1 MPRRLVAALAVGA
14 GLALASLFVTAGL
27 LFYHPLPTIDGT
39 WRLLGLRE
47 RGEIVRDAHG
57 IPHVDARN
65 LRDLF
70 FLQGYATAQDRLL
83 QMELLRAGTDRVGAP
98 ADLTVDPSTRES
110 LEAYAEGVSKFIAQ
124 HGERALPGELV
135 LAGRRPR
142 PWTPEDTLGIIARL
156 GPGRGSACWTVP
168 GSRAFKGR
176 PLLAAEL
183 RAAAPGPG
191 WYEVSLDGGGFRA
204 VGASLPG
211 VPAILAGHDGWI
223 AWSVVG
229 ASPSRETAAPILEA
243 LLRVGRARDAGA
255 FRAALAGGVAVDA
268 CYADVTGAT
277 GKSEAGVLVLSP
289 PDRASVVAD
298 VERSASVSARL
309 EAARAVDVDAMRL
322 LLRSPT
328 GASRSTAAYRLVVDL
343 AELDASRAVLSTGQS
358 GQRASSHFSDQTPL
372 WEAGQLHELSFSRR
386 SLGRIEGHLVFR
398 PR

>member
-14 GLALASLFVTAGL
+14 GLALASLFVTVGL
-27 LFYHPLPTIDGT
+27 LFYRSLPTIDGT

-57 IPHVDARN
+57 IPHVYARN
-65 LRDLF
+65 LHDLF

-98 ADLTVDPSTRES
+98 ADRTVDPSTRES

-142 PWTPEDTLGIIARL
+142 LWTPEDTLGIIARL

-211 VPAILAGHDGWI
+211 VPAILAGHDGRI
-223 AWSVVG
+223 AWSVVR
-229 ASPSRETAAPILEA
+229 ASPVRETAAAILEA
-243 LLRVGRARDAGA
+243 LLRVGRARDASA
-255 FRAALAGGVAVDA
+255 FRAALVGVAVDA

-277 GKSEAGVLVLSP
+277 GKNEAGVLELSP
-289 PDRASVVAD
+289 PDRVSVVAD
-298 VERSASVSARL
+298 VERNASVRAWL

-328 GASRSTAAYRLVVDL
+328 GASRSTAAFRLVVDL

-372 WEAGQLHELSFSRR
+372 WEAGQLHRLSFSRQ
-386 SLGRIEGHLVFR
+386 SLGKIEGHLVFR